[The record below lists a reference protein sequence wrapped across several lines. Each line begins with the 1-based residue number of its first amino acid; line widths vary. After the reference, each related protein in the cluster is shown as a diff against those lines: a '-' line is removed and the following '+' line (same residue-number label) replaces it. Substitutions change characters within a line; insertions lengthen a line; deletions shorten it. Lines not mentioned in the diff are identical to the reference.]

1 MMPAIQGMISG
12 PKQLSMQPDM
22 TTNLS
27 FNCQQTPPQSSE
39 DLSKKKNKSFF
50 TAYTALL
57 IALPI
62 LTLFFL
68 WVEHVTHILFMAHVA
83 AIPLEIM
90 FGAIIVERFLAG
102 REKKGRLRQLMHM
115 KSYIFRSRIREVFIN
130 NFNALITPHIDIQKL
145 ATAEL
150 PELCKLREDLDVL
163 TYRSVE
169 DLETIAVSYIDARS
183 VFVTFMDWAIQ
194 HDFEAIL
201 EDMIFVLHFIQDVR
215 MYKEYHPDKL
225 FVEYAMSTPQGH
237 EKLRKILTDAV
248 SKFLDYA
255 IELKTERPLV
265 YDELIS
271 EYLMASEMK
280 QSPHVNTGAEIS
292 QTA

>member
-1 MMPAIQGMISG
+1 MPSE
-12 PKQLSMQPDM
+12 
-22 TTNLS
+22 LS
-27 FNCQQTPPQSSE
+27 FNCQQAIPQPSE
-39 DLSKKKNKSFF
+39 GESEQKKKQFF
-50 TAYTALL
+50 TTYTVLL
-57 IALPI
+57 IVLPI

-68 WVEHVTHILFMAHVA
+68 WLEHVTHILFLAHVA
-83 AIPLEIM
+83 AIPLEI
-90 FGAIIVERFLAG
+90 IVERFLAS

-130 NFNALITPHIDIQKL
+130 NFNGLVSPQIDIHQL

-169 DLETIAVSYIDARS
+169 DLETIAVSYIDARG

-225 FVEYAMSTPQGH
+225 FVEYAMSTPQGT
-237 EKLRKILTDAV
+237 EKLRKVLTDAV

-255 IELKTERPLV
+255 IELKTERPVV

-271 EYLMASEMK
+271 EYVMASEMK
-280 QSPHVNTGAEIS
+280 RVPKTGSDVAVN

>member
-1 MMPAIQGMISG
+1 
-12 PKQLSMQPDM
+12 MQPDM

-27 FNCQQTPPQSSE
+27 FNCQQAIPQPSE
-39 DLSKKKNKSFF
+39 GDNEQKKKKFF

-57 IALPI
+57 FALPI

-68 WVEHVTHILFMAHVA
+68 WLEHVTHILFLAHVA

-130 NFNALITPHIDIQKL
+130 NFNALDTPQIDIRKL

-169 DLETIAVSYIDARS
+169 DLEIIAVSYIDARS
-183 VFVTFMDWAIQ
+183 VFITFMDWAIQ

-215 MYKEYHPDKL
+215 MFKEYHPDKL
-225 FVEYAMSTPQGH
+225 FVEYAMSTPQGT
-237 EKLRKILTDAV
+237 EKLRKVLTDAV

-280 QSPHVNTGAEIS
+280 QPHEQVMGAAVT

>member
-1 MMPAIQGMISG
+1 
-12 PKQLSMQPDM
+12 MQPDM

-27 FNCQQTPPQSSE
+27 FNCQQAIPQPSE
-39 DLSKKKNKSFF
+39 GDSEQKKKKFF

-57 IALPI
+57 FALPI

-68 WVEHVTHILFMAHVA
+68 WLEHVTHILFLAHVA

-130 NFNALITPHIDIQKL
+130 NFNALVTPQIDIRKL

-169 DLETIAVSYIDARS
+169 DLEIIAVSYIDARS
-183 VFVTFMDWAIQ
+183 VFITFMDWAIQ

-215 MYKEYHPDKL
+215 MFKEYHPDKL
-225 FVEYAMSTPQGH
+225 FVEYAMSTPQGT
-237 EKLRKILTDAV
+237 EKLRKVLTDAV

-280 QSPHVNTGAEIS
+280 RTHEQGKSAAVT

>member
-1 MMPAIQGMISG
+1 MIT
-12 PKQLSMQPDM
+12 PDSDDY
-22 TTNLS
+22 LS
-27 FNCQQTPPQSSE
+27 FSCQQTIQPPSE
-39 DLSKKKNKSFF
+39 DDDKGEKKKKKFF
-50 TAYTALL
+50 TTYTVLL
-57 IALPI
+57 IILPI

-68 WVEHVTHILFMAHVA
+68 WVEQVTHILFMAHVA

-130 NFNALITPHIDIQKL
+130 NFNAMVHPHIDIRQL
-145 ATAEL
+145 ASAEL
-150 PELCKLREDLDVL
+150 PELCKLREELDVIQ
-163 TYRSVE
+163 YRSVE
-169 DLETIAVSYIDARS
+169 DLETIAVSYIDARG
-183 VFVTFMDWAIQ
+183 VFITFMDWAIQ

-215 MYKEYHPDKL
+215 MYKEYHPDCL
-225 FVEYAMSTPQGH
+225 FVEYAMSTPAGR
-237 EKLRKILTDAV
+237 EKLRKVLTDGV
-248 SKFLDYA
+248 TKFLDYA

-271 EYLMASEMK
+271 EYLMAVEMK
-280 QSPHVNTGAEIS
+280 STPETGSDVAVS

>member
-1 MMPAIQGMISG
+1 MPTEI
-12 PKQLSMQPDM
+12 
-22 TTNLS
+22 S
-27 FNCQQTPPQSSE
+27 FNCQQTISQPSE
-39 DLSKKKNKSFF
+39 GESEQSKKKPFF
-50 TAYTALL
+50 TTYTVLL
-57 IALPI
+57 FVLPI

-130 NFNALITPHIDIQKL
+130 NFNGLVSPQIDIRKL

-183 VFVTFMDWAIQ
+183 VFITFMDWAIQ

-225 FVEYAMSTPQGH
+225 FVEYAMSTPQGT
-237 EKLRKILTDAV
+237 EKLRKVLTDAV

-255 IELKTERPLV
+255 IELKTERPVV

-271 EYLMASEMK
+271 EYVMASEMK
-280 QSPHVNTGAEIS
+280 HVPKTGSDVAVS